1 MDSWRRRPCPAAAEE
16 VEAQE
21 VRAAAVLVEV
31 HTLYVV
37 AREEVKEG
45 VVVAK
50 EVAVEVEEVAVVRE
64 VAVRS
69 ASVTIARKRTERTP
83 RMAL

>member
-1 MDSWRRRPCPAAAEE
+1 MGSWRRRPCPAAAEE

-21 VRAAAVLVEV
+21 VVVAAVLVEV
-31 HTLYVV
+31 HTPYVV

-45 VVVAK
+45 AVVAK
-50 EVAVEVEEVAVVRE
+50 EVAVEVGE

-69 ASVTIARKRTERTP
+69 ASVTTARKRTERTP
-83 RMAL
+83 KIAL